1 MANFDFLTYDKNY
14 SSFSQMAIQA
24 ELQYNKNTVF
34 AAFAA
39 RKSLEQAV
47 KWMYSV
53 DPDLKKPY
61 DDSIQVLVHE
71 PTFVNAVPSN
81 IRHDMQIVIK
91 VGNSGVHDTYAV
103 EKKYVLLSLK
113 ALFNILNWVD
123 YTYGEDYKQRTFSED
138 AIPANKAVI
147 KVKKPTTD
155 EFKAYK
161 EELEA
166 KNNTIE
172 ELKKQLAEALASIQN
187 NKENPSNKPEL
198 KLEDLNEFQTRKM
211 FIDEDLKTLGWKI
224 DQVQV
229 VE

>member
-71 PTFVNAVPSN
+71 STFVNAVPSN
-81 IRHDMQIVIK
+81 IRHDMQLVIK
-91 VGNSGVHDTYAV
+91 VR
-103 EKKYVLLSLK
+103 KKIC
-113 ALFNILNWVD
+113 F
-123 YTYGEDYKQRTFSED
+123 
-138 AIPANKAVI
+138 VI
-147 KVKKPTTD
+147 
-155 EFKAYK
+155 FK
-161 EELEA
+161 
-166 KNNTIE
+166 
-172 ELKKQLAEALASIQN
+172 S
-187 NKENPSNKPEL
+187 S
-198 KLEDLNEFQTRKM
+198 FQYS
-211 FIDEDLKTLGWKI
+211 
-224 DQVQV
+224 
-229 VE
+229 

>member
-1 MANFDFLTYDKNY
+1 MANFDFLTYDQNY

-71 PTFVNAVPSN
+71 STFVNAVPSN
-81 IRHDMQIVIK
+81 IRHDMQLVIK
-91 VGNSGVHDTYAV
+91 VGNSGVHDTFAV

-123 YTYGEDYKQRTFSED
+123 YTYGANYKQRTFSED
-138 AIPANKAVI
+138 EIPTNKVVV
-147 KVKKPTTD
+147 KVK
-155 EFKAYK
+155 
-161 EELEA
+161 
-166 KNNTIE
+166 
-172 ELKKQLAEALASIQN
+172 
-187 NKENPSNKPEL
+187 
-198 KLEDLNEFQTRKM
+198 
-211 FIDEDLKTLGWKI
+211 
-224 DQVQV
+224 V
-229 VE
+229 